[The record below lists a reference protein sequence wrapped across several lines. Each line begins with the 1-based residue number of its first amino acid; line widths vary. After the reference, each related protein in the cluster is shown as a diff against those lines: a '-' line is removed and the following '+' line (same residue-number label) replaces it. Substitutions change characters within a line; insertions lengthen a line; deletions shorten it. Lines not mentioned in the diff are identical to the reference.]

1 MKRLRCRKFHYKKFE
16 KGMVM
21 EMYSYVDMHCDTL
34 LQTLQKG
41 SNLLYENQ
49 GMQSL
54 KWMYE
59 AKQMCQ
65 FFAVFF
71 PPRQEE
77 KVYLPP
83 DDELFAI
90 LCKNFHEELAKHKDI
105 VAAAHNYHEIRE
117 NWEKG
122 LSSAILT
129 VEDGRMIDGKMEK
142 IRILYEQGVRAIALT
157 WNFSNCFGYPN
168 SENKEIMGKGLTD
181 FGKEALAE
189 MNRLGILIDVS
200 HLSDGGFYDVAFLSK
215 KPFIASHSN
224 CRALTPHTR
233 NMTDDMIRTLAEH
246 GGVAGLNF
254 YSEFVNSRRDGITS
268 VEDLVAH
275 VMHFIKIG
283 GEDCIGMGTDFDGIE
298 NVPDIANPTQMPLL
312 FDALQKKGITPR
324 QLDKLASGNVLRVI
338 KEAMK

>member
-1 MKRLRCRKFHYKKFE
+1 
-16 KGMVM
+16 
-21 EMYSYVDMHCDTL
+21 MYSYIDMHCDTL
-34 LQTLQKG
+34 LQTLDKG
-41 SNLLYENQ
+41 SGWLYENK

-54 KWMYE
+54 KLMHE

-65 FFAVFF
+65 FYAIFF
-71 PPRQEE
+71 PPRQE
-77 KVYLPP
+77 KRNPP
-83 DDELFAI
+83 MPVDEDFFHI
-90 LCKNFHEELAKHKDI
+90 LCRNFHDEIEKHQDI
-105 VAAAHNYHEIRE
+105 VAPARNYDDMKR

-129 VEDGRMIDGKMEK
+129 VEDGRMVDGKMENLEM
-142 IRILYEQGVRAIALT
+142 LYQQGVRAIALT

-168 SENKEIMGKGLTD
+168 SEDKNIMQKGLTD
-181 FGKEALAE
+181 FGKDALAE
-189 MNRLGILIDVS
+189 MNRRGILIDVS

-224 CRALTPHTR
+224 SRELTPHTR
-233 NMTDDMIRTLAEH
+233 NMTDDMIRTLAER

-254 YSEFVNSRRDGITS
+254 YSEFVNSRRDGVTS
-268 VEDLVAH
+268 IEDLVAH

-283 GEDCIGMGTDFDGIE
+283 GEDCIGIGTDFDGIE
-298 NVPDIANPTQMPLL
+298 NVPMISNPTQMPLL

-324 QLDKLASGNVLRVI
+324 QLDKLASKNVLRVI

>member
-1 MKRLRCRKFHYKKFE
+1 
-16 KGMVM
+16 
-21 EMYSYVDMHCDTL
+21 MYSYIDMHCDTL
-34 LQTLQKG
+34 LQTLHKG
-41 SNLLYENQ
+41 SSLLYENE

-54 KWMYE
+54 KLMHE

-65 FFAVFF
+65 FFAIFF
-71 PPRQEE
+71 PPRQENKE
-77 KVYLPP
+77 NPTP
-83 DDELFAI
+83 TDEEFFRI
-90 LCKNFHEELAKHKDI
+90 LCRNFYEEIEKHPYT
-105 VAAAHNYHEIRE
+105 VAFAHNYDDIRK

-129 VEDGRMIDGKMEK
+129 VEDGRMVDGKMENLK
-142 IRILYEQGVRAIALT
+142 MLYEQGVRAIALT

-168 SENKEIMGKGLTD
+168 SEDKSIMQKGLTD
-181 FGKEALAE
+181 FGKDALAE
-189 MNRLGILIDVS
+189 MNQRGILIDVS
-200 HLSDGGFYDVAFLSK
+200 HLSDGGFYDVALLSK

-224 CRALTPHTR
+224 CRALTPHSR

-254 YSEFVNSRRDGITS
+254 YSEFVNSRRDGVTS

-275 VMHFIKIG
+275 VMRFIKIG
-283 GEDCIGMGTDFDGIE
+283 GEDCIGIGTDFDGIE
-298 NVPDIANPTQMPLL
+298 NVPNISNPTQMPLL

-324 QLDKLASGNVLRVI
+324 QLDKLASKNVLRVI

>member
-1 MKRLRCRKFHYKKFE
+1 
-16 KGMVM
+16 
-21 EMYSYVDMHCDTL
+21 MYSYIDMHCDTL
-34 LQTLQKG
+34 LQTLHKG
-41 SNLLYENQ
+41 SSLLYENE

-54 KWMYE
+54 KLMHE

-65 FFAVFF
+65 FFAIFF
-71 PPRQEE
+71 PPRQENKENPTPTDEEFFRISCRNFYEEIE
-77 KVYLPP
+77 KHPYT
-83 DDELFAI
+83 
-90 LCKNFHEELAKHKDI
+90 
-105 VAAAHNYHEIRE
+105 VAFAHNYDDIRK

-129 VEDGRMIDGKMEK
+129 VEDGRMVDGKMENLK
-142 IRILYEQGVRAIALT
+142 MLYEQGVRAIALT

-168 SENKEIMGKGLTD
+168 SEDKSIMQKGLTD
-181 FGKEALAE
+181 FGKDALAE
-189 MNRLGILIDVS
+189 MNQRGILIDVS
-200 HLSDGGFYDVAFLSK
+200 HLSDGGFYDVALLSK

-224 CRALTPHTR
+224 CRALTPHSR

-254 YSEFVNSRRDGITS
+254 YSEFVNSRRDGVTS

-283 GEDCIGMGTDFDGIE
+283 GEDCIGIGTDFDGIE
-298 NVPDIANPTQMPLL
+298 NVPNISNPTQMPLL

-324 QLDKLASGNVLRVI
+324 QLDKLASKNVLRVI

>member
-1 MKRLRCRKFHYKKFE
+1 
-16 KGMVM
+16 
-21 EMYSYVDMHCDTL
+21 MYSYIDMHCDTL
-34 LQTLQKG
+34 LQTLHKG
-41 SNLLYENQ
+41 SSLLYENE

-54 KWMYE
+54 KLMHE

-65 FFAVFF
+65 FFAIFF
-71 PPRQEE
+71 PPRQENKE
-77 KVYLPP
+77 NPTP
-83 DDELFAI
+83 TDEEFFRI
-90 LCKNFHEELAKHKDI
+90 LCRNFYEEIEKHPYT
-105 VAAAHNYHEIRE
+105 VAFAHNYDDIRK

-129 VEDGRMIDGKMEK
+129 VEDGRMVDGKMENLK
-142 IRILYEQGVRAIALT
+142 MLYEQGVRAIALT

-168 SENKEIMGKGLTD
+168 SEDKSIMQKGLTD
-181 FGKEALAE
+181 FGKDALAE
-189 MNRLGILIDVS
+189 MNQRGILIDVS
-200 HLSDGGFYDVAFLSK
+200 HLSDGGFYDVALLSK

-224 CRALTPHTR
+224 CRALTPHSR

-254 YSEFVNSRRDGITS
+254 YSEFVNSRRDGVTS

-283 GEDCIGMGTDFDGIE
+283 GEDCIGIGTDYDGIE
-298 NVPDIANPTQMPLL
+298 NVPEISNPTQMLLL
-312 FDALQKKGITPR
+312 FDALQKKGVTPR

>member
-1 MKRLRCRKFHYKKFE
+1 
-16 KGMVM
+16 
-21 EMYSYVDMHCDTL
+21 MYSYIDMHCDTL
-34 LQTLQKG
+34 LQTLHKG
-41 SNLLYENQ
+41 SSLLYENE

-54 KWMYE
+54 KLMHE

-65 FFAVFF
+65 FFAIFF
-71 PPRQEE
+71 PPRQENKE
-77 KVYLPP
+77 NPTP
-83 DDELFAI
+83 TDEEFFRI
-90 LCKNFHEELAKHKDI
+90 LCRNFYEEIEKHPYT
-105 VAAAHNYHEIRE
+105 VAFAHNYDDIRK

-129 VEDGRMIDGKMEK
+129 VEDGRMVDGKMENLK
-142 IRILYEQGVRAIALT
+142 MLYEQGVRAIALT

-168 SENKEIMGKGLTD
+168 SEDKNIMQKGLTD
-181 FGKEALAE
+181 FGKDALAE
-189 MNRLGILIDVS
+189 MNQRGILIDVS
-200 HLSDGGFYDVAFLSK
+200 HLSDGGFYDVALLSK

-224 CRALTPHTR
+224 CRALTPHSR

-254 YSEFVNSRRDGITS
+254 YSEFVNSRRDGVTS

-283 GEDCIGMGTDFDGIE
+283 GEDCIGIGTDYDGIE
-298 NVPDIANPTQMPLL
+298 NVPEISNPTQMLLL

-324 QLDKLASGNVLRVI
+324 QLDKLASKNVLRVI

>member
-1 MKRLRCRKFHYKKFE
+1 
-16 KGMVM
+16 
-21 EMYSYVDMHCDTL
+21 MYSYIDMHCDTL
-34 LQTLQKG
+34 LQTLHKG
-41 SNLLYENQ
+41 SSLLYENE

-54 KWMYE
+54 KLMHE

-65 FFAVFF
+65 FFAIFF
-71 PPRQEE
+71 PPRQENKE
-77 KVYLPP
+77 NPMP
-83 DDELFAI
+83 TDEEFFRI
-90 LCKNFHEELAKHKDI
+90 LCRNFYEEIEKHPYT
-105 VAAAHNYHEIRE
+105 VAFAHNYDDIRK

-129 VEDGRMIDGKMEK
+129 VEDGRMVDGKMENLK
-142 IRILYEQGVRAIALT
+142 MLYEQGVRAIALT

-168 SENKEIMGKGLTD
+168 SEDKSIMQKGLTD
-181 FGKEALAE
+181 FGKDALAE
-189 MNRLGILIDVS
+189 MNQRGILIDVS
-200 HLSDGGFYDVAFLSK
+200 HLSDGGFYDVALLSK

-224 CRALTPHTR
+224 CRALTPHSR

-254 YSEFVNSRRDGITS
+254 YSEFVNSRRDGVTS

-283 GEDCIGMGTDFDGIE
+283 GEDCIGIGTDYDGIE
-298 NVPDIANPTQMPLL
+298 NVPEISNPTQMLLL
-312 FDALQKKGITPR
+312 FDALQKKGVTPR

>member
-1 MKRLRCRKFHYKKFE
+1 
-16 KGMVM
+16 
-21 EMYSYVDMHCDTL
+21 MYSYIDMHCDTL
-34 LQTLQKG
+34 LQTLHKG
-41 SNLLYENQ
+41 SSLLYENE

-54 KWMYE
+54 KLMHE

-65 FFAVFF
+65 FFAIFF
-71 PPRQEE
+71 PPRQENKE
-77 KVYLPP
+77 NPTP
-83 DDELFAI
+83 TDEEFFRI
-90 LCKNFHEELAKHKDI
+90 LCRNFYEEIEKHPYT
-105 VAAAHNYHEIRE
+105 VAFAHNYDDIRK

-129 VEDGRMIDGKMEK
+129 VEDGRMVDGKMENLK
-142 IRILYEQGVRAIALT
+142 MLYEQGVRAIALT

-168 SENKEIMGKGLTD
+168 SEDKNIMQKGLTD
-181 FGKEALAE
+181 FGKDALAE
-189 MNRLGILIDVS
+189 MNQRGILIDVS
-200 HLSDGGFYDVAFLSK
+200 HLSDGGFYDVALLSK

-224 CRALTPHTR
+224 CRALTPHSR
-233 NMTDDMIRTLAEH
+233 NMTDDMICTLAEH

-254 YSEFVNSRRDGITS
+254 YSEFVNNRRDGVTS

-283 GEDCIGMGTDFDGIE
+283 GEDCIGIGTDFDGIE
-298 NVPDIANPTQMPLL
+298 NVPNISNPTQMPLL

-324 QLDKLASGNVLRVI
+324 QLDKLASKNVLRVI

>member
-1 MKRLRCRKFHYKKFE
+1 
-16 KGMVM
+16 
-21 EMYSYVDMHCDTL
+21 MYSYIDMHCDTL
-34 LQTLQKG
+34 LQTLHKG
-41 SNLLYENQ
+41 SSLLYENE

-54 KWMYE
+54 KLMHE

-65 FFAVFF
+65 FFAIFF
-71 PPRQEE
+71 PPRQENKE
-77 KVYLPP
+77 NPTP
-83 DDELFAI
+83 TDEEFFRI
-90 LCKNFHEELAKHKDI
+90 LCRNFYEEIEKHPYT
-105 VAAAHNYHEIRE
+105 VAFAHNYDDIRK

-129 VEDGRMIDGKMEK
+129 VEDGRMVDGKMENLK
-142 IRILYEQGVRAIALT
+142 MLYEQGVRAIALT

-168 SENKEIMGKGLTD
+168 SEDKSIMQKGLTD
-181 FGKEALAE
+181 FGKDALAE
-189 MNRLGILIDVS
+189 MNQRGILIDVS
-200 HLSDGGFYDVAFLSK
+200 HLSDGGFYDVALLSK

-224 CRALTPHTR
+224 CRALTPHSR

-254 YSEFVNSRRDGITS
+254 YSEFVNSRRDGVTS

-283 GEDCIGMGTDFDGIE
+283 GEDCIGIGTDYDGIE
-298 NVPDIANPTQMPLL
+298 NVPEISNPTQMLLL

-324 QLDKLASGNVLRVI
+324 QLDKLASKNVLRVI